1 MRNDNDALDNDEVI
15 ENPAEAPAEMN
26 TVADDTAVEFP
37 SFVAESDD
45 GEESFEDFL
54 PVAAGFDPL
63 SESEDIATEPV
74 EERILNLPDEP
85 EIVVDASEEEVQ
97 EPSVVIRRV
106 RSDPSETASEGKK
119 KEKGFLYSLIDTL
132 RFISLGLVIG
142 ILLVIFVI
150 QRNDVYGESMAPTL
164 HDHDAVFVEMITTY
178 TSAYERGDIVTI
190 NATGMEGYDKQE
202 KLIKRIVGLPG
213 DTVTI
218 KDGAVYINGAVLTE
232 DYLPEGLPTYV
243 NEESIAK
250 GYDEVVLGA
259 NQYYCLGDNRGAS
272 LDSRILGPFT
282 VDQIKAHVILKI
294 FPFSDIKLFQ

>member
-1 MRNDNDALDNDEVI
+1 MREDIEARNDNPVVEQPI
-15 ENPAEAPAEMN
+15 EEPEMN
-26 TVADDTAVEFP
+26 NDTTGAATEAVP
-37 SFVAESDD
+37 MFVAEADD
-45 GEESFEDFL
+45 AEESFEDFV
-54 PVAAGFDPL
+54 PVAPGFDP
-63 SESEDIATEPV
+63 IVEP
-74 EERILNLPDEP
+74 E
-85 EIVVDASEEEVQ
+85 EIVVDTTEESIPGVSEELDLVEDASEEETQ
-97 EPSVVIRRV
+97 PSNVVIRRV
-106 RSDPSETASEGKK
+106 RSEQSDSGKESK
-119 KEKGFLYSLIDTL
+119 RKEKGFLYSLIDTL

-164 HDHDAVFVEMITTY
+164 HDRDAVFVEMITTY

-202 KLIKRIVGLPG
+202 KLIKRVVGLPG
-213 DTVTI
+213 ETITI
-218 KDGAVYINGAVLTE
+218 KDGAVYINGALYAE
-232 DYLPEGLPTYV
+232 SYLPEGLPTYV

-282 VDQIKAHVILKI
+282 ADQIKAHVILKI